1 MTAVPNFPGSD
12 PSSVPVAHPAPATS
26 AQVGKVPLEEVAGE
40 LAPPM
45 AALNAIAHEEAGTPA
60 LVQGKSEVPRLVKR
74 GLVGLAALGASGVV
88 LGIWGSSLSFRWLH
102 VTTDYAVVNGRTIT
116 VKAPARGTVQDFFA
130 RPGASVSA
138 GQPLARI
145 NFVSEDDSNG
155 GLSESPED
163 VSLKLQAA
171 SMELASKQQALTL
184 LEEQAR
190 SLDTQTFQLA
200 SLAEEEARSQEAI
213 ASQEQQ
219 RELQKLQQQQSSQ
232 QLAVE
237 LASAKLNEAETKANA
252 AKQSYERY
260 QSLYD
265 QQLIA
270 RQKVDEL
277 KAEWEIAQ
285 DQLASHRAAVVAAE
299 QRVQLTQSEMGTV
312 ATTAPQ
318 SNPATSRLRQQQ
330 LSLDLK
336 QQRQKLQQSYQ
347 AKLAELPALQLK
359 VQQLNSQLMAAQAQ
373 TPLQSSPLG
382 DLPAP
387 FSGVVY
393 QTSYDAGE
401 QVERSDEMLTLL
413 DCDDL
418 WVETLVTSREAGRID
433 EAQPV
438 SVYLKDQAAPVAGQV
453 ELIEPVSSL
462 SVIQNREQRLLPA
475 LPPQMQQQALARVT
489 VRLEPADH
497 VQAANRFCGVGQM
510 ASLSFGTQRSQP
522 TLPFLSAFA
531 SKSSR

>member
-1 MTAVPNFPGSD
+1 MTAVPNHSGSD
-12 PSSVPVAHPAPATS
+12 TSGSPVTHPEPITASSVEKLPLETTAGDLSPSVSNSVVHYGAGGTS
-26 AQVGKVPLEEVAGE
+26 SLGKVASQP
-40 LAPPM
+40 
-45 AALNAIAHEEAGTPA
+45 
-60 LVQGKSEVPRLVKR
+60 QLVKR
-74 GLVGLAALGASGVV
+74 GLMGLAALGASGAV
-88 LGIWGSSLSFRWLH
+88 LGIWGSSLSYRWLH

-130 RPGASVSA
+130 RPGASVSV

-145 NFVSEDDSNG
+145 NFISDDSEAG
-155 GLSESPED
+155 IYDSPED
-163 VSLKLQAA
+163 VALKLQAA
-171 SMELASKQQALTL
+171 SMELASQKQALLL
-184 LEEQAR
+184 LEDQVR
-190 SLDTQTFQLA
+190 SLDSQTIQLQ
-200 SLAEEEARSQEAI
+200 SLAEEEASNQQAI

-219 RELQKLQQQQSSQ
+219 QAVQKLQQQQSSQ

-237 LASAKLNEAETKANA
+237 LASAKLNEAQTKVNA

-285 DQLASHRAAVVAAE
+285 DQLASHSAAVTAAQ
-299 QRVQLTQSEMGTV
+299 QRVQLTQAEMGTV
-312 ATTAPQ
+312 ATTTPQ
-318 SNPATSRLRQQQ
+318 SSQATARLRQQQ
-330 LSLDLK
+330 LSMDLK

-347 AKLAELPALQLK
+347 TKLAELPALQLK
-359 VQQLNSQLMAAQAQ
+359 VEQLNGQLATAQA
-373 TPLQSSPLG
+373 PMSLQAQPVS

-401 QVERSDEMLTLL
+401 MVEQSDEMLTML
-413 DCDDL
+413 DCKDL
-418 WVETLVTSREAGRID
+418 WVETLVTSRDAGRID

-438 SVYLKDQAAPVAGQV
+438 SVYLKDQTAPVPGQV

-510 ASLSFGTQRSQP
+510 ASLSFGTQRSQSK
-522 TLPFLSAFA
+522 LPFLSAFA

>member
-1 MTAVPNFPGSD
+1 MTAVPHHSGSD
-12 PSSVPVAHPAPATS
+12 PADASVVHPEPMTASSVDKLS
-26 AQVGKVPLEEVAGE
+26 LETASGE
-40 LAPPM
+40 LSPSVSNSVVHYGVGAKSS
-45 AALNAIAHEEAGTPA
+45 LQQ
-60 LVQGKSEVPRLVKR
+60 VQSEPRLLKR
-74 GLVGLAALGASGVV
+74 GLMGLAALGASGAV
-88 LGIWGSSLSFRWLH
+88 LGILGSSLSYRWFH

-130 RPGASVSA
+130 RPGASVRA

-145 NFVSEDDSNG
+145 NFVRDDVESG
-155 GLSESPED
+155 IYDSPEE
-163 VSLKLQAA
+163 VALKLQAA
-171 SMELASKQQALTL
+171 SLELSSGQQSLAL
-184 LEEQAR
+184 LEEQMR
-190 SLDTQTFQLA
+190 SLDSQAIQLQ
-200 SLAEEEARSQEAI
+200 SLAEDEARSQQAI
-213 ASQEQQ
+213 ADQEQQ
-219 RELQKLQQQQSSQ
+219 REAQKLQQQLSSQ

-237 LASAKLNEAETKANA
+237 VASAQLNEAQTKVKA

-260 QSLYD
+260 QSLYE

-277 KAEWEIAQ
+277 KSDWEIAQ
-285 DQLASHRAAVVAAE
+285 DQLASHSAAVTAAQ
-299 QRVQLTQSEMGTV
+299 QRVQLTQNEMGTL
-312 ATTAPQ
+312 ASSAPQ
-318 SNPATSRLRQQQ
+318 SNQATHRLRQQQ
-330 LSLDLK
+330 MSLDLK

-347 AKLAELPALQLK
+347 ATWAELPALKLK
-359 VQQLNSQLMAAQAQ
+359 VEQLNAQLVATQDPTLLQAQ
-373 TPLQSSPLG
+373 PVS

-393 QTSYDAGE
+393 QTRYDAGE
-401 QVERSDEMLTLL
+401 MVDQSDEMLTML

-418 WVETLVTSREAGRID
+418 WVETLVTSRDAGRID

-438 SVYLKDQAAPVAGQV
+438 SVYLEDQAAPVAGLV

-510 ASLSFGTQRSQP
+510 ASLSFGTQRSQSN
-522 TLPFLSAFA
+522 LPFLSAFA

>member
-1 MTAVPNFPGSD
+1 MAPGQ
-12 PSSVPVAHPAPATS
+12 
-26 AQVGKVPLEEVAGE
+26 AQ
-40 LAPPM
+40 
-45 AALNAIAHEEAGTPA
+45 TP
-60 LVQGKSEVPRLVKR
+60 QMVKR
-74 GLVGLAALGASGVV
+74 GLVGLAALGASVAV
-88 LGIWGSSLSFRWLH
+88 LGIWGSSLSYRWLH

-116 VKAPARGTVQDFFA
+116 VKSPARGTVQDFFA

-145 NFVSEDDSNG
+145 NFVTDDSEA
-155 GLSESPED
+155 GLYDSPEAIA
-163 VSLKLQAA
+163 LKLQAA
-171 SMELASKQQALTL
+171 SLELTSKQQALVL
-184 LEEQAR
+184 LEDQVR
-190 SLDTQTFQLA
+190 SLDVQTLQLQ
-200 SLAEEEARSQEAI
+200 SLAEDEARSQAAI
-213 ASQEQQ
+213 ANQEQQ
-219 RELQKLQQQQSSQ
+219 REIQQLQQQQSSQ

-237 LASAKLNEAETKANA
+237 LASAKLNEAQTKASA

-270 RQKVDEL
+270 LQKVDEL
-277 KAEWEIAQ
+277 KAEWEIAL
-285 DQLASHRAAVVAAE
+285 DQLASHKAAVTAAE
-299 QRVQLTQSEMGTV
+299 QRVQLTQTEMGTLA
-312 ATTAPQ
+312 ATTPQ
-318 SNPATSRLRQQQ
+318 TNQATSRLRQQQ
-330 LSLDLK
+330 MSLDLK

-347 AKLAELPALQLK
+347 SGLAELPALQLQ
-359 VQQLNSQLMAAQAQ
+359 VEQLNGQLGAAQAP
-373 TPLQSSPLG
+373 TALPLQPVS

-393 QTSYDAGE
+393 QTRYDAGE
-401 QVERSDEMLTLL
+401 MVEQSDEMLTML

-433 EAQPV
+433 ESQPV

-453 ELIEPVSSL
+453 DVIEPVSSL
-462 SVIQNREQRLLPA
+462 SVIQNREQRLLPS

-510 ASLSFGTQRSQP
+510 ASLSFGTQRSQSK
-522 TLPFLSAFA
+522 LPFLSAFA